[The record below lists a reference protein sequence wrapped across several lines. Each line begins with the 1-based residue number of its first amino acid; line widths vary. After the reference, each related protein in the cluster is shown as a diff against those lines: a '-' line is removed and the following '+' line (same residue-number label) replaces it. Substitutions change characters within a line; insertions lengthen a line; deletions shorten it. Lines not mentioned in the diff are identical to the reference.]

1 MYLGRGPENDLAGCL
16 DELAEEEASR
26 TTVISARKYRYSLA
40 SLTVTAPVAITTAA
54 RGPGSAFWL
63 RRSAP

>member
-1 MYLGRGPENDLAGCL
+1 MTLRGLDGPRALAR
-16 DELAEEEASR
+16 EASR
-26 TTVISARKYRYSLA
+26 NRVVSARKYRNSLA